1 MVFSDKREFMG
12 FDLSFLF
19 RSENNIFTEKPYLKM
34 ILDQPVSKVQD
45 VQEYFKYHQINKT
58 V

>member
-1 MVFSDKREFMG
+1 LVFSDKREFMG

-19 RSENNIFTEKPYLKM
+19 RTENNILSEKPYLKM

-45 VQEYFKYHQINKT
+45 VQEYFKYHQIN
-58 V
+58 